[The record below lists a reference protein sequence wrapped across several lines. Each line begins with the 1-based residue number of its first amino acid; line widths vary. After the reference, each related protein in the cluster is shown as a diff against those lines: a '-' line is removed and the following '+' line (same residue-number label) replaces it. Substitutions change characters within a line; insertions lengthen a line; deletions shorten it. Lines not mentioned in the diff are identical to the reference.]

1 MQIHLQLHHD
11 ATRANLDP
19 MRTTIDLPAPVLARA
34 KRLAAERETTLSAV
48 VTEALSLHL
57 QGRRRSGDEP
67 FELVVCGT
75 PGDPFPTAAEIDAIE
90 GEEEKLALRIPGVE
104 PNATS

>member
-1 MQIHLQLHHD
+1 
-11 ATRANLDP
+11 
-19 MRTTIDLPAPVLARA
+19 MRTTIDLPAPILARA

-57 QGRRRSGDEP
+57 QGRRRPVDGP
-67 FELVVCGT
+67 FELVVCGK

-90 GEEEKLALRIPGVE
+90 EEEERLTLRIAGRE
-104 PNATS
+104 PNATP

>member
-1 MQIHLQLHHD
+1 
-11 ATRANLDP
+11 

-57 QGRRRSGDEP
+57 QGKRRPVDQP
-67 FELVVCGT
+67 FELVVCGNG
-75 PGDPFPTAAEIDAIE
+75 GDPFPTAADIDTVE
-90 GEEEKLALRIPGVE
+90 SEDERRALRIPGIE
-104 PNATS
+104 P